1 VFYLAGFMVV
11 LLIYIWCDEYWLA
24 KYNIPDYEAE
34 AGRVGPILKFHWRS
48 VAVGAALLGAAVII
62 KRFSD
67 VPDGFPWYFTYLV
80 SVAIIPSTGVFRSA
94 RDFINWRAYSVTM
107 LWILVVSLLWE
118 VTLGVPYD
126 WWNFQPGVMMGIFV
140 GAWSK
145 LPIEEV
151 CLWVAVT
158 FTTVI
163 FYEVIKIWRARKK
176 PMRAA
181 FFG

>member
-1 VFYLAGFMVV
+1 
-11 LLIYIWCDEYWLA
+11 
-24 KYNIPDYEAE
+24 
-34 AGRVGPILKFHWRS
+34 
-48 VAVGAALLGAAVII
+48 VALGAALLGVAVIV
-62 KRFSD
+62 KRFSE
-67 VPDGFPWYFTYLV
+67 VPTGFPWYFTYLIGV
-80 SVAIIPSTGVFRSA
+80 SIIPSAGLFRSA
-94 RDFINWRAYSVTM
+94 RDFINWRAFSVTM
-107 LWILVVSLLWE
+107 LWILLVSLLWE

-151 CLWVAVT
+151 CLWFAVT

-163 FYEVIKIWRARKK
+163 FYEVIKIWRAMKK